1 MFPLAFRRAVKNGS
15 RRCGVRVL
23 VGTSGFSYK
32 EWKGR
37 FYPEKFPADQML
49 HFYAS
54 HFGTVEM
61 NNTFYRMPSEKLLM
75 DWAAEVPETFRFGI
89 KAPQR
94 ITHQKRLNDA
104 GEDIGYFLKT
114 VNVLGNK
121 LGPTLFQLPPNMKK
135 DLPRLEAF
143 LASLPNRWRAAF
155 EFRHPSWYEDDV
167 FAALRGRDAAL
178 CIAETG
184 EDNDPPPVATA
195 SWGYLRLRKVEYGES
210 ELAGWAERVRQQ
222 AWEEAYVY
230 FKHEDE
236 ATGPRLAG
244 EFVKLV
250 SSEQ

>member
-1 MFPLAFRRAVKNGS
+1 MR
-15 RRCGVRVL
+15 

-37 FYPEKFPADQML
+37 FYPEKCPADQML
-49 HFYAS
+49 RFYAS
-54 HFGTVEM
+54 HFSTVEM
-61 NNTFYRMPSEKLLM
+61 NNTFYRMPSEKILL
-75 DWAAEVPETFRFGI
+75 DWAGEVPETFSFAI

-104 GEDIGYFLKT
+104 AEDTGYFLKT
-114 VNVLGNK
+114 VNVLGAR

-135 DLPRLEAF
+135 DLPRLETF
-143 LASLPNRWRAAF
+143 LGLLPSRWRSAF
-155 EFRHPSWYEDDV
+155 EFRHPSWYDEDV
-167 FAALRGRDAAL
+167 FAALRAHDAAL

-184 EDNDPPPVATA
+184 EANDPPFVATA

-210 ELAGWAERVRQQ
+210 EVAKWAERVQQQ
-222 AWEEAYVY
+222 AWSEAYVF

-244 EFVKLV
+244 EFAKMV
-250 SSEQ
+250 S